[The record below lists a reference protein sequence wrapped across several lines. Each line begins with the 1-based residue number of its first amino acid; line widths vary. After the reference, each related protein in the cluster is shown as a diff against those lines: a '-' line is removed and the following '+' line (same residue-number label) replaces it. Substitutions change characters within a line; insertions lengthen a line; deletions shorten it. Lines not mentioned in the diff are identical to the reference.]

1 MPSVLSKD
9 EWPVMVVNI
18 VEKGIM
24 DDSVEVRV
32 KAAQVLAGLL
42 HCAFISKEGRDNILV
57 SVKILLYIKN
67 LSNYKIRKFN
77 SIHLTLLHL

>member
-9 EWPVMVVNI
+9 EWPALVVNI
-18 VEKGIM
+18 VEKGFM

-42 HCAFISKEGRDNILV
+42 HCAFINNEGRETILV
-57 SVKILLYIKN
+57 SI
-67 LSNYKIRKFN
+67 
-77 SIHLTLLHL
+77 

>member
-9 EWPVMVVNI
+9 EWPAMVVNI
-18 VEKGIM
+18 VEKGLI

-42 HCAFISKEGRDNILV
+42 HCAFINKEGRENILV
-57 SVKILLYIKN
+57 SIKMRQQNTFIYFGTILE
-67 LSNYKIRKFN
+67 RKFDY
-77 SIHLTLLHL
+77 LHLKL

>member
-1 MPSVLSKD
+1 MFSNMPSVLSKD

-18 VEKGIM
+18 VEKGLM

-32 KAAQVLAGLL
+32 KAATVLAGLL

-57 SVKILLYIKN
+57 SVKLLLYIKK
-67 LSNYKIRKFN
+67 SF
-77 SIHLTLLHL
+77 